1 MASTPPLYSMPP
13 EIWLSILAHLSEPEF
28 LSIKLSST
36 YLRNV
41 ITNNASTICNTLV
54 MKYYAQEASIL
65 GTSFCDGWLV
75 PTHPAIFR
83 EENQLSRYTSR
94 SNSLARGRSRDPS
107 PPPPQGPYDKPI
119 RTKLSE
125 PGPQYLRFLIEYSFE
140 IRVANSMF
148 IDVPARGKSGSG
160 SCCGSEKETPQEKF
174 DRWIGL
180 YTIRRFLT
188 RLQKISSGTSSPT
201 SSFGSD
207 KSGEQDSAMLKVTQE
222 GLAWFYE

>member
-1 MASTPPLYSMPP
+1 MPP
-13 EIWLSILAHLSEPEF
+13 EIWLSVLAHLSESDF
-28 LSIKLSST
+28 LSLKLSST

-41 ITNNASTICNTLV
+41 IANNASTICNTLI
-54 MKYYAQEASIL
+54 MMHYAQEATIL
-65 GTSFCDGWLV
+65 QTTFRDGWLV
-75 PTHPAIFR
+75 PSHPAIFR
-83 EENQLSRYTSR
+83 EEKQLARYASR
-94 SNSLARGRSRDPS
+94 SNSLARSRSRDPS
-107 PPPPQGPYDKPI
+107 PDGPFSTPI

-148 IDVPARGKSGSG
+148 IDVPARRKSGSG
-160 SCCGSEKETPQEKF
+160 SCCGGAKETPQEKL

-180 YTIRRFLT
+180 YTVKRFLT
-188 RLQKISSGTSSPT
+188 RLQRIASGTSSPF

-207 KSGEQDSAMLKVTQE
+207 KSQSGEQDSAMLKVTQE

>member
-1 MASTPPLYSMPP
+1 MASPLPLYSMPP
-13 EIWLSILAHLSEPEF
+13 EIWLSILAHLSEPDF
-28 LSIKLSST
+28 LSLKLSSP
-36 YLRNV
+36 YLRSV
-41 ITNNASTICNTLV
+41 ISNNASTICNNLI
-54 MKYYAQEASIL
+54 MKHYAQEASIL
-65 GTSFCDGWLV
+65 GTSFRDGWLV
-75 PTHPAIFR
+75 PTHPAISR
-83 EENQLSRYTSR
+83 EEKQLHRYASR
-94 SNSLARGRSRDPS
+94 SNSVARGGRSRDPS
-107 PPPPQGPYDKPI
+107 PTSQGPLDCAV

-148 IDVPARGKSGSG
+148 IDVQAPGDAA

-180 YTIRRFLT
+180 YTVRKFLM
-188 RLQKISSGTSSPT
+188 RLQKIAIAGGTSTPF

-207 KSGEQDSAMLKVTQE
+207 KSGEQDSVMLKVMQD

>member
-1 MASTPPLYSMPP
+1 MPP
-13 EIWLSILAHLSEPEF
+13 EIWLAILAHLSEPDF
-28 LSIKLSST
+28 LSLKHSST
-36 YLRNV
+36 YLRSV
-41 ITNNASTICNTLV
+41 ITDNASTICNNLI
-54 MKYYAQEASIL
+54 MKHYAQEASII
-65 GTSFCDGWLV
+65 GTSFQDGWIV

-83 EENQLSRYTSR
+83 EEKQLHRYASR
-94 SNSLARGRSRDPS
+94 SNSLARSRSRDTS
-107 PPPPQGPYDKPI
+107 PIPQAPYDSPV

-148 IDVPARGKSGSG
+148 IDVPARGKAAA
-160 SCCGSEKETPQEKF
+160 CCGSENETPQERF

-180 YTIRRFLT
+180 YTVRRFLT
-188 RLQKISSGTSSPT
+188 RLQKIAAGTSSPF

-207 KSGEQDSAMLKVTQE
+207 NSGEQSSAMLKVTQE